1 MPANALVAN
10 TQMISKNA
18 ITAAAINLEICFT
31 EAACDSLI
39 ILISFV
45 MHLSHNIGCAEIQQA
60 CTAQNR
66 RLSLPAEAFILPSEP
81 IEAQAFA
88 RLCL

>member
-10 TQMISKNA
+10 TKMISKNA

-60 CTAQNR
+60 CTA
-66 RLSLPAEAFILPSEP
+66 EAFILPSEP